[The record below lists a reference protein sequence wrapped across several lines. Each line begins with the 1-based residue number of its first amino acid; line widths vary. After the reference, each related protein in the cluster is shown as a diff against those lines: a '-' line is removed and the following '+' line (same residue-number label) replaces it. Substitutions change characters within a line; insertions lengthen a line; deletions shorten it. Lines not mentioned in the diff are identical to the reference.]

1 METFIFCL
9 VMPMYNLIE
18 YSNNYSGTAR
28 SLCQFKSDE
37 QNISNGN
44 PANVS
49 TADSS
54 SLKYK
59 SSLIEERTALNN
71 NGVFK
76 T

>member
-1 METFIFCL
+1 MENLIFCL
-9 VMPMYNLIE
+9 VMSMYNLIE

-37 QNISNGN
+37 QNISNRN

-49 TADSS
+49 IADSS

-59 SSLIEERTALNN
+59 WSLIEERTALNN

>member
-1 METFIFCL
+1 MS
-9 VMPMYNLIE
+9 MYNLIE
-18 YSNNYSGTAR
+18 YRNNYSGTAR

-59 SSLIEERTALNN
+59 
-71 NGVFK
+71 
-76 T
+76 

>member
-28 SLCQFKSDE
+28 SLCQFKNDE

-59 SSLIEERTALNN
+59 SSLIEERTTLNN